1 MAPVLKVEGNI
12 VQVEAAV
19 LPASPGFNAQL
30 TLASW
35 PYYLDSTVGAAVA
48 TRSHGSSVK
57 YGTVADFV
65 VACRVA
71 TSTEDVW
78 YDGESFDIT
87 AVKGVLTVVS
97 LRCMPLFRVKRS
109 VATTDSLDAG
119 WLRSIRE
126 HDHAWVWWDA
136 ASGKAAAM
144 ALDAD
149 DEGEVYDGRNWS
161 PYAPEVTRLLGPPVA
176 GEDCYTAQY
185 AVPDAA
191 ADAGRGRK
199 SGGRRRRRGQ
209 VRLHRHAPRRRG
221 HVL

>member
-1 MAPVLKVEGNI
+1 MARVLSVEGGV
-12 VQVEAAV
+12 VQVEAGCTLRRLRKA
-19 LPASPGFNAQL
+19 LLARKL

-48 TRSHGSSVK
+48 TKSHGSSVK

-78 YDGESFDIT
+78 YRDDFDIT

-97 LRCMPLFRVKRS
+97 LRCVPSYRVKRS
-109 VATTDSLDAG
+109 VSTTSTLDAG
-119 WLRSIRE
+119 WLRTIRE

-136 ASGKAAAM
+136 ASGKVAAM
-144 ALDAD
+144 ALDVSED
-149 DEGEVYDGRNWS
+149 GDVYDGRNWS

-191 ADAGRGRK
+191 ADAAVASIQKIAGAGEL
-199 SGGRRRRRGQ
+199 S
-209 VRLHRHAPRRRG
+209 LIHI
-221 HVL
+221 